1 MLLVANSWGAK
12 SLAVRATLDE
22 RLQLLV
28 DKLLWY
34 MDVSLLDG
42 YRDERQQAELYG
54 LEKTQVRWPHSKH
67 NSEPSMAVD
76 MQPYPRPENENELWA
91 ALGYMAGL
99 CYMIAE
105 RHGFAVRW
113 GGDWNRDGDLT
124 DNNFD
129 DLFHIEL
136 YTGE

>member
-1 MLLVANSWGAK
+1 MQHVNKWGAE

-42 YRDERQQAELYG
+42 HRDEREQSTLYG
-54 LEKTQVRWPHSKH
+54 QEKTQVKWPNSKH
-67 NSEPSMAVD
+67 NATPSLAVD
-76 MQPYPRPENENELWA
+76 MQPYPRPEKEEELWA
-91 ALGYMAGL
+91 GLGYMAGL
-99 CYMIAE
+99 CFMIAAQ
-105 RHGFAVRW
+105 HGFAVRW
-113 GGDWNRDGDLT
+113 GGDWNRNGSVA

-129 DLFHIEL
+129 DLFHIEIYNL
-136 YTGE
+136 